1 MEIEARLD
9 SRLSKVPGVTPTD
22 ISNWRTEAETESGL
36 TSEENT
42 NAVFYL
48 ALAIAYEWIAGDAA
62 RYFKFTDGEE
72 SIDKSNIFANYMKLA
87 KEARKNYSKQVR
99 GRYGASQSHA
109 GRADNR

>member
-1 MEIEARLD
+1 MELDERLS
-9 SRLSKVPGVTPTD
+9 SRLSKVPGVTLAD
-22 ISNWRTEAETESGL
+22 IMNWIEEAEVESDL
-36 TSEENT
+36 TKEENP

-48 ALAIAYEWIAGDAA
+48 SLAVAYECIAGDAA

-72 SIDKSNIFANYMKLA
+72 SIDKSNIFSNYMKLA
-87 KEARKNYSKQVR
+87 KDARKNYSKQVR